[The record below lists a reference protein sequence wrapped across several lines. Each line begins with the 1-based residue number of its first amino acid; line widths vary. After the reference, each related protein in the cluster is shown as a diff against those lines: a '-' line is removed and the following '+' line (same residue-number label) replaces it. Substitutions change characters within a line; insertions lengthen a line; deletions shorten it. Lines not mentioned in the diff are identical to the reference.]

1 MSWRLVARRDALD
14 PLRSR
19 SLYVH
24 VALFALLFGLLT
36 YVSAGPEQ
44 TLARLHLQSFAIFL
58 PLVGLL
64 LGYKSIAG
72 PRENGALRVTLSVPH
87 TRRGEVLLG
96 TVVGRMAVM
105 TLLVTVGYLA
115 ATAAYLLQAGVPE
128 LGPLAVAWL
137 FTVLLGAA
145 MVALAVGVSASAR
158 TTNRAVVGVFGL
170 FLLLVR
176 LWSQIPGLI
185 RYVLN
190 GFSAP
195 SGASPSWVQTVLQ
208 LNPTTVYRTSVSALL
223 APIPIGDAVY
233 FKPWFGVLVM
243 LGWTVVPLAIG
254 YWRFDNCDL

>member
-1 MSWRLVARRDALD
+1 MSWLLVARRDALD

-19 SLYVH
+19 SLFVH
-24 VALFALLFGLLT
+24 VALFALVFGLLT
-36 YVSAGPEQ
+36 YVSASRGQ
-44 TLARLHLQSFAIFL
+44 SLARLHLQTFALFL

-72 PRENGALRVTLSVPH
+72 PRENGELRVTLSFPH
-87 TRRGEVLLG
+87 TRGEVLLG
-96 TVVGRMAVM
+96 TVVGRVAVV

-145 MVALAVGVSASAR
+145 MVALAVGVSASVR

-170 FLLLVR
+170 FLLLV
-176 LWSQIPGLI
+176 LVWSQIPGLI

-190 GFSAP
+190 GFAAP
-195 SGASPSWVQTVLQ
+195 SGANPAWAQTFLQ

-223 APIPIGDAVY
+223 APIQIGDAVY
-233 FKPWFGVLVM
+233 FRPWFGVLVM

-254 YWRFDNCDL
+254 YWRFDNSDL

>member
-24 VALFALLFGLLT
+24 VALFALVFGLLT
-36 YVSAGPEQ
+36 YVSAGPDQ
-44 TLARLHLQSFAIFL
+44 TLARLHLQSFAVFL

-72 PRENGALRVTLSVPH
+72 PRENGGLRVTLSFPH
-87 TRRGEVLLG
+87 TRGEVLLG
-96 TVVGRMAVM
+96 TVVGRVAVV

-145 MVALAVGVSASAR
+145 MVALAVGVSASVR

-170 FLLLVR
+170 FLLLV
-176 LWSQIPGLI
+176 LVWSQIPGLI

-195 SGASPSWVQTVLQ
+195 SGASPAWAQTFLQ

-223 APIPIGDAVY
+223 APIPIGDAVH
-233 FKPWFGVLVM
+233 FEPWFGVLVM

-254 YWRFDNCDL
+254 YWRFDNSDL